1 MFLSKILQRRFKI
14 YKMKK
19 YIIGLFFLLAAGAVL
34 DAQSGLCDTAY
45 WNHTYS
51 NYRLKI
57 YDSCLTITGVVK
69 VEIPPSLTAD
79 GDYHIYVQP
88 DSQYQWMQYFRDSN
102 YIKLCEGDDS
112 SEYELVCA
120 SCLNVE
126 EVCKGAVVDVGA
138 SGDTEKA
145 ACANFSDTVYLP
157 NTGERV
163 EVTGPYVYDIIHCW
177 NELHPVSKMVVGYIT
192 NIPEPEGSTFLDGM
206 KLFPQPARNEVEFD
220 FAHPPHS
227 LTFVKLYNAA
237 GQLLFIYG
245 MAETSYLHLDISTW
259 PTGEYPY
266 AIVSQEQARVLKSGV
281 ISVVK

>member
-1 MFLSKILQRRFKI
+1 MRKD
-14 YKMKK
+14 
-19 YIIGLFFLLAAGAVL
+19 LLAALFVSFTFSLAFG
-34 DAQSGLCDTAY
+34 QGGLCDTAY

-57 YDSCLTITGVVK
+57 YDSCRTITGVVK
-69 VEIPPSLTAD
+69 IEIPPALTAD

-88 DSQYQWMQYFRDSN
+88 DSQYQWMQYYRDTN
-102 YIKLCEGDDS
+102 YIKFCEGVDS

-126 EVCKGAVVDVGA
+126 EVCKGAVVDGGA
-138 SGDTEKA
+138 AGDTETA
-145 ACANFSDTVYLP
+145 ACVNFSDTVYLP
-157 NTGERV
+157 NAGERV
-163 EVTGPYVYDIIHCW
+163 EVTGPYVYDIVHCW
-177 NELHPVSKMVVGYIT
+177 NELHPVSKMVVGYVTSIRD
-192 NIPEPEGSTFLDGM
+192 PEGSTFLDGM
-206 KLFPQPARNEVEFD
+206 KLFPQPARNEVEFE
-220 FAHPPHS
+220 FAHPPHA

-237 GQLLFIYG
+237 GQLLFVYG

-266 AIVSQEQARVLKSGV
+266 AIVSQEQAKVLKSGV